1 MSARRRNKQLKGS
14 MKFQLA
20 CTKHQSCSWRMRLAE
35 MVQKECQRLSAHV
48 LFVAVGQLVQVFRE
62 DPVKVRDVSED
73 VEQQMHD

>member
-1 MSARRRNKQLKGS
+1 MAQKG
-14 MKFQLA
+14 
-20 CTKHQSCSWRMRLAE
+20 
-35 MVQKECQRLSAHV
+35 CQRLSAHV